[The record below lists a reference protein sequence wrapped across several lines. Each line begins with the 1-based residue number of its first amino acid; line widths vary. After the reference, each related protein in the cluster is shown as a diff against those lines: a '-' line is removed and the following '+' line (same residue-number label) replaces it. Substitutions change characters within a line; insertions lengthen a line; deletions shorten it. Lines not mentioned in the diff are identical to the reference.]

1 MNQEKSNKSKNV
13 EILEKDVKTLSML
26 KIELDEAAKVQPC
39 PACKEDIEQLTKF
52 TVAKIDAIK
61 TNSKVR

>member
-13 EILEKDVKTLSML
+13 EILEKDVKTSML